1 MSWSG
6 ESTQYS
12 SPAPAGEARGINT
25 DAGATPAPPARGRG
39 REGDAGGRREVGHAG
54 MPDQFASVIIRSDI
68 RLTWDERTEVE
79 EAEPAAE
86 AALRCGARRVDQIA
100 NLNQYSF

>member
-1 MSWSG
+1 MEDGSVFANFNIG
-6 ESTQYS
+6 FQE
-12 SPAPAGEARGINT
+12 NN
-25 DAGATPAPPARGRG
+25 
-39 REGDAGGRREVGHAG
+39 
-54 MPDQFASVIIRSDI
+54 QFASVVVGYDI

-100 NLNQYSF
+100 NLNQHSF

>member
-1 MSWSG
+1 MEDGSVFANFYIS
-6 ESTQYS
+6 
-12 SPAPAGEARGINT
+12 
-25 DAGATPAPPARGRG
+25 
-39 REGDAGGRREVGHAG
+39 
-54 MPDQFASVIIRSDI
+54 QFASVVVRSDI

-79 EAEPAAE
+79 EAEPAAA